1 MLPYADLRQTHS
13 AVVFFVGDRAYK
25 LKNPVN
31 LGFLDFSAPQAGAA
45 ACRRETEL
53 NRRFAPDVYLGVAEV
68 AGPLGQVGRILAAQ
82 HAASPHRPEIC
93 EQGNAGALRSRW
105 TASYEQIRPLA
116 GQVLRTSDLDAAQR
130 LSCTVPMTSGGRS
143 ARTCSLAEPDS
154 LPVEPG
160 SARVPR

>member
-25 LKNPVN
+25 LKKPVN
-31 LGFLDFSAPQAGAA
+31 PGFLDFSAPQAREA

-53 NRRFAPDVYLGVAEV
+53 NRR
-68 AGPLGQVGRILAAQ
+68 
-82 HAASPHRPEIC
+82 
-93 EQGNAGALRSRW
+93 ALRSRW